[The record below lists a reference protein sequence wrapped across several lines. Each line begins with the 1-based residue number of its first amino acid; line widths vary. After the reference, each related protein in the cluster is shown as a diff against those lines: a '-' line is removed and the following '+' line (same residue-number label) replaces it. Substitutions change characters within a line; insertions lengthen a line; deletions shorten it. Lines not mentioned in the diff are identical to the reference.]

1 MSNVPL
7 SPGACRGSGRRTEP
21 QCRITAHGDDDRLLN
36 GLAQDAMKL
45 SPKDG
50 ETGSRTV
57 VVRAHGANENRRLV
71 GARRDKLL
79 ASGRT
84 QPELGQLIA

>member
-1 MSNVPL
+1 
-7 SPGACRGSGRRTEP
+7 
-21 QCRITAHGDDDRLLN
+21 
-36 GLAQDAMKL
+36 MKL

-50 ETGSRTV
+50 ETGPRTV
-57 VVRAHGANENRRLV
+57 VARAHGANENRRLV
-71 GARRDKLL
+71 GARRDKML